1 MNCVEDQDEC
11 EHNPCQNGAVC
22 VNRNKSESETGFLCA
37 CKGGYAGK
45 QKPAAVENFMVDYI
59 LNKSQHFR
67 EITSSAK

>member
-11 EHNPCQNGAVC
+11 EHNPCQNGGVC

-45 QKPAAVENFMVDYI
+45 
-59 LNKSQHFR
+59 
-67 EITSSAK
+67 